1 MPKPYKHLSQ
11 EERELIAAQL
21 SEGSSLG
28 DIAKAVGRN
37 KSTISRELRRNSP
50 PERKRYVP
58 CRAHARAC
66 ERKTNANKHERLKND
81 LVGSYVKDGLD
92 EGWSP
97 EQISGRIRIDH
108 PGQTIHSRGDLS
120 VHLPSPESRPTG
132 DDQLLRRAH
141 KKRRNKSIGRKVRK
155 TKIPNRIPIDARPK
169 SVESRRYYGHW
180 EGDSLVS
187 RKSKAALN
195 SLVERKSRLVL
206 ITKLPR
212 KSADETNRAVINRLK
227 KHPSQGT
234 TNAHAG
240 QWDREC
246 QTSRNSRP
254 NSGSNATLPVPMH
267 PGSGATNENANGL
280 IRWYLPKGTDFRK
293 ITPEQIARIEYLS
306 EQPSEEVPRLQNT
319 NGGRG
324 LKPLHFEIEFAHL

>member
-21 SEGSSLG
+21 SEGFSVG
-28 DIAKAVGRN
+28 EIAKAVGRN

-50 PERKRYVP
+50 PERRRYVP

-81 LVGSYVKDGLD
+81 FIRHYVKDALD
-92 EGWSP
+92 QGWSP

-108 PGQTIHSRGDLS
+108 PGQTINHEAIYQYIYHPQNPDR
-120 VHLPSPESRPTG
+120 VEMIN
-132 DDQLLRRAH
+132 LLRRAH
-141 KKRRNKSIGRKVRK
+141 RKRRNKGIGRKVRK

-169 SVESRRYYGHW
+169 SVESRLYYGHW

-206 ITKLPR
+206 ITKLQR
-212 KSADETNRAVINRLK
+212 KSASETNRAVIDRLK
-227 KHPSQGT
+227 KLPAKGRQTLTLDNGTENAKHETLSAKLGIKCYFAHPYASWERG
-234 TNAHAG
+234 
-240 QWDREC
+240 
-246 QTSRNSRP
+246 
-254 NSGSNATLPVPMH
+254 
-267 PGSGATNENANGL
+267 TNENINGL
-280 IRWYLPKGTDFRK
+280 IRWYLPKGTDFSK
-293 ITPEQIARIEYLS
+293 IAPEQIARIEYLLNS
-306 EQPSEEVPRLQNT
+306 RPRKCLGYKTPLEVAASSRCT
-319 NGGRG
+319 SR
-324 LKPLHFEIEFAHL
+324 